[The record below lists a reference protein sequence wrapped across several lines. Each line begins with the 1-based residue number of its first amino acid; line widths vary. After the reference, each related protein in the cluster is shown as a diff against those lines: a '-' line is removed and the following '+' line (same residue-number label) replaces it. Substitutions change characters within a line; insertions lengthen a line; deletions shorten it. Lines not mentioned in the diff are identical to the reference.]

1 MDYLS
6 VDYNVVRNI
15 SMVISK
21 KRKGILLY
29 ILGIAV
35 FFSSC
40 GSYKKLTR
48 LEPVNIAEFSSEI
61 FNGKYNNET
70 ITKYQ
75 GYRATGHNLWYTLCD
90 VYSVRGSKVRT
101 SDSAIVNL
109 KFVDNKLYAQLIEE
123 GKIIQEIVLKA
134 KVKDNYLA
142 IKRKY
147 ILIPILPM
155 LYWYYNY
162 KLILANTENENII
175 LKIDYNHSVAMLIM
189 AAGDSGIVSA
199 EFVKILNE

>member
-1 MDYLS
+1 M
-6 VDYNVVRNI
+6 
-15 SMVISK
+15 SK
-21 KRKGILLY
+21 RRKGILLY
-29 ILGIAV
+29 IWGLAV

-70 ITKYQ
+70 ITKDK
-75 GYRATGHNLWYTLCD
+75 GYHATGHNLWYSLCD
-90 VYSVRGSKVRT
+90 VHSVWGSKVRT

-123 GKIIQEIVLKA
+123 EKIIQEIVLKA

-155 LYWYYNY
+155 LWGYYNY
-162 KLILANTENENII
+162 KLILANIGNENLI
-175 LKIDYNHSVAMLIM
+175 LKIDYDHSAAMLIM
-189 AAGDSGIVSA
+189 AAGDSGIVST
-199 EFVKILNE
+199 EFVKIIDE